1 VPVFVFQ
8 LFENSLIIYFT
19 LYLLLE
25 LLFFLIFIVNFVRQ
39 GKKGISNANQMT
51 IEPQDA
57 ISILVPAYNEE
68 VSIQNCIEMLSRL
81 DYPYY
86 EIIVINDGSRDAT
99 LQKAL
104 AVAKFR
110 QKSLKKP
117 SEITTQKIRTVYHHK
132 CQERNIWIIDK
143 ENGGKADALNAGLKV
158 AKYPYLCTIDADS
171 ILDRE
176 ALKWIIQPFKQN
188 PATVIAG
195 GNLAVL
201 NDTKIVDGCLR
212 AARFPRKPL
221 VIFQIIEY
229 IKSFM
234 VSRTG
239 LSKLRGLLVMSGA
252 FSVFRRDLLV
262 KAGGFLSRFN
272 HHPTILKYFKSTRHT
287 VCEDLEAVIR
297 VMRYAVEKGRDYRIQ
312 FLPHPVCWT
321 EVPETISQLARQRER
336 WHRGLGEALFYHRRI
351 MFDPAYGSLGLMAL
365 PYYLLFEWL
374 SPLIKAFTVGFIIV
388 MFFINMLHASW
399 LLMLFLSI
407 TFGAAVLMSLATV
420 IVENWSA
427 KRSEVNR
434 DALRY
439 KHMLDWLK
447 LVIFS
452 ILSDFS
458 YTYIRIYW
466 QIKGIF
472 YFLKKETSWN
482 KFSRK
487 GIIKVEVQT

>member
-1 VPVFVFQ
+1 VPLFVFQ
-8 LFENSLIIYFT
+8 LIENSLIVYFS
-19 LYLLLE
+19 LYLMLE
-25 LLFFLIFIVNFVRQ
+25 FLFFIIFVVNFIGQ
-39 GKKGISNANQMT
+39 GKKAVSTVKQME

-68 VSIQNCIEMLSRL
+68 VSICNCIEMLSRL

-86 EIIVINDGSRDAT
+86 EIIVINDGSRDDT
-99 LQKAL
+99 LQRAL
-104 AVAKFR
+104 AVAQF
-110 QKSLKKP
+110 KP
-117 SEITTQKIRTVYHHK
+117 MQVQRSSEITTQKIRAVYHHTSR
-132 CQERNIWIIDK
+132 ERSIWIIDK
-143 ENGGKADALNAGLKV
+143 ENGGKADALNAGLKL
-158 AKYPYLCTIDADS
+158 AQYPYVCTIDADS
-171 ILDRE
+171 ILDRK
-176 ALKWIIQPFKQN
+176 ALKWVIQPFRKN

-201 NDTKIVDGCLR
+201 NDTKIVDGRLQT
-212 AARFPRKPL
+212 ARFPRKPL

-252 FSVFRRDLLV
+252 FSVFRKDLLIN
-262 KAGGFLSRFN
+262 AGGFLSEFN
-272 HHPTILKYFKSTRHT
+272 CHPTILNYFKSTKQT
-287 VCEDLEAVIR
+287 VCEDLEAIIR
-297 VMRYAVEKGRDYRIQ
+297 ILRYAAEKDLDSQIE
-312 FLPHPVCWT
+312 FLLHPVCWT
-321 EVPETISQLARQRER
+321 EVPETISQLSRQRER
-336 WHRGLGEALFYHRRI
+336 WHRGLGEALHYHYRI
-351 MFDPAYGSLGLMAL
+351 IFDPAYGSLGLFAL
-365 PYYLLFEWL
+365 PYYLIFEWI
-374 SPLIKAFTVGFIIV
+374 SPLVKAFTIGFIITMLFV
-388 MFFINMLHASW
+388 NMLHGSW

-407 TFGAAVLMSLATV
+407 TFGAALMMSLVTV

-439 KHMLDWLK
+439 KQMLDWLK

-466 QIKGIF
+466 QMKGIF

-487 GIIKVEVQT
+487 GIVKIEVQT